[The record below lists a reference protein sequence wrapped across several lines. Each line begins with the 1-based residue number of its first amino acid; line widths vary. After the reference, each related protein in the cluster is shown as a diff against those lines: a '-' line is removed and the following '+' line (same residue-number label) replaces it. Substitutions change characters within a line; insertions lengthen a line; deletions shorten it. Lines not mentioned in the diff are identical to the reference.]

1 MAASQS
7 KAAGVSNPHITPQ
20 MLWPLAR
27 VEHLIAG
34 LPIPPIAL
42 SSTAGG
48 TVLLSALAG
57 LSVVYLYPWTGRPGT
72 ANPPNWDFIPGAHGS
87 TPQAQGFA
95 AHMAEF
101 EALGVRVVGVSG
113 QTSDEQAEFS
123 ARLGLPFAL
132 LSDHGLRLARALDLP
147 TFETG
152 GTAYLSRLT
161 LVVRDGRI
169 MQTLF
174 PVSDPGGHARAVLA
188 LFKQ

>member
-1 MAASQS
+1 MSQLQIE
-7 KAAGVSNPHITPQ
+7 PH
-20 MLWPLAR
+20 LLGHLSR

-42 SSTAGG
+42 PSTAGG
-48 TVLLSALAG
+48 VVALSALAG

-72 ANPPNWDFIPGAHGS
+72 ANPPNWDDIPGAHGS
-87 TPQAQGFA
+87 TPQAVGFAEQLAGFA
-95 AHMAEF
+95 A
-101 EALGVRVVGVSG
+101 LGARVIGISG
-113 QTSDEQAEFS
+113 QALEEQAEFS
-123 ARLGLPFAL
+123 TRMGLTFPL

-169 MQTLF
+169 MQTHF
-174 PVSDPGGHARAVLA
+174 PVSDPAGHASA
-188 LFKQ
+188 LLGRLKSQG